1 MKHRMTTLIRVLFL
15 GLAGLPLLMA
25 GGALAMEAAP
35 QMIRANALLAVVY
48 KKDPAAGIRFA
59 TEVHT
64 YLASARQGEISG
76 TRRSGPRF
84 KRRGGA
90 ALQPGDPESEM
101 ERQNKQVFD
110 KNPALRKMYF
120 HSPVAYLRMLSRL
133 RQAAAAGAKAAPPCN
148 KAGRRSNPRC
158 RR

>member
-1 MKHRMTTLIRVLFL
+1 MKHRMGALIRVLLL
-15 GLAGLPLLMA
+15 GLIAGPILMM

-48 KKDPAAGIRFA
+48 RHDPAAGIRFA

-64 YLASARQGEISG
+64 YLTSARQGKILS
-76 TRRSGPRF
+76 TRPPGPRF

-101 ERQNKQVFD
+101 ERQNKQVFE

-120 HSPVAYLRMLSRL
+120 HSPVAYLRMLKRL
-133 RQAAAAGAKAAPPCN
+133 RQAAGAGGAAAAQ
-148 KAGRRSNPRC
+148 
-158 RR
+158 

>member
-1 MKHRMTTLIRVLFL
+1 MKHRTTALVGVLLL
-15 GLAGLPLLMA
+15 GLVGLPLLMA
-25 GGALAMEAAP
+25 GGTLAMEQAS

-59 TEVHT
+59 NEVHAF
-64 YLASARQGEISG
+64 LASASQGELST
-76 TRRSGPRF
+76 TRPPGPRF

-101 ERQNKQVFD
+101 ERQNRRVFEE
-110 KNPALRKMYF
+110 NPALRKMYF

-133 RQAAAAGAKAAPPCN
+133 RQAAAAGAKAA
-148 KAGRRSNPRC
+148 AQ
-158 RR
+158 